1 MTTIRDTIRHYTGK
15 VYVRID
21 ASADGTQFLT
31 QAEAEG
37 FRFSDGVLPS
47 ARPWAKLF
55 SLTPVEP
62 GICLWQGDI
71 TTLRCDAIVNAANAG
86 MTGCYQPCHSCIDN
100 CIHTYAGMQLRN
112 ACAEIIAA
120 QGHGR
125 DHGRAGA

>member
-55 SLTPVEP
+55 SVTADGNFCYVTFA
-62 GICLWQGDI
+62 GHTAAG
-71 TTLRCDAIVNAANAG
+71 ANAVPVL
-86 MTGCYQPCHSCIDN
+86 CFPQDF
-100 CIHTYAGMQLRN
+100 A
-112 ACAEIIAA
+112 
-120 QGHGR
+120 
-125 DHGRAGA
+125 

>member
-55 SLTPVEP
+55 SLTPDGVLSYT
-62 GICLWQGDI
+62 GFAGH
-71 TTLRCDAIVNAANAG
+71 TAAGANAVPVL
-86 MTGCYQPCHSCIDN
+86 CFPQDF
-100 CIHTYAGMQLRN
+100 A
-112 ACAEIIAA
+112 
-120 QGHGR
+120 
-125 DHGRAGA
+125 

>member
-21 ASADGTQFLT
+21 AAADGDRFLR

-55 SLTPVEP
+55 SLTPDGVLSYATFA
-62 GICLWQGDI
+62 GHMAAG
-71 TTLRCDAIVNAANAG
+71 ANAV
-86 MTGCYQPCHSCIDN
+86 PV
-100 CIHTYAGMQLRN
+100 LRWP
-112 ACAEIIAA
+112 
-120 QGHGR
+120 QDFGV
-125 DHGRAGA
+125 